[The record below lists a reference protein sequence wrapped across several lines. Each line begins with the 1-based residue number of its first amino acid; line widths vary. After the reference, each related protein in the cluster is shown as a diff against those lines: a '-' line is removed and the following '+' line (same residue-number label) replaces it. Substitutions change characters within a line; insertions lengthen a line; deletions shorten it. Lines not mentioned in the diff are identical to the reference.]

1 MITLRQALDIH
12 EALIE
17 QFGGSRGVR
26 DQNALT
32 AALERPFSGFGEIEF
47 YPNPQEKAAAILE
60 SIVNNHP
67 FIDGNKRTGYV
78 LMRLILML
86 LGKDIHAGQLEKY
99 EMVMSVASGEM
110 RFNDIVSWIEK
121 RMIENLGTESA

>member
-47 YPNPQEKAAAILE
+47 YPNPQEKAA
-60 SIVNNHP
+60 
-67 FIDGNKRTGYV
+67 
-78 LMRLILML
+78 
-86 LGKDIHAGQLEKY
+86 
-99 EMVMSVASGEM
+99 
-110 RFNDIVSWIEK
+110 
-121 RMIENLGTESA
+121 